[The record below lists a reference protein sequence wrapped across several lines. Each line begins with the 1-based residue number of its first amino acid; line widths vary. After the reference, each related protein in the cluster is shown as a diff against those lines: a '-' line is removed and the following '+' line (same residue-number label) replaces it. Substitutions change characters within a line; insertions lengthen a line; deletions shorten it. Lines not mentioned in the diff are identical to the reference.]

1 MMMDV
6 YQFSDHSVSL
16 DDDGDDIV
24 AHLVLGDGEIV
35 PKGVRISPLG
45 RHSYL
50 LNNELVNH
58 QQTRGSLDEAV
69 THAVRFLHRLAY
81 SRSLRGGGLSAHA
94 SDLLR
99 RAVSE

>member
-1 MMMDV
+1 MM
-6 YQFSDHSVSL
+6 YRLYRFSDHSVSL
-16 DDDGDDIV
+16 DHDGDDIV
-24 AHLVLGDGEIV
+24 THLVLGDGEIV

-58 QQTRGSLDEAV
+58 QQTRGSLDEAID
-69 THAVRFLHRLAY
+69 HAVTFLHRLAY
-81 SRSLRGGGLSAHA
+81 SRSLRGGGVSAHA
-94 SDLLR
+94 ADLIR